1 MMENKI
7 RAIGK
12 ALEPQHGTTGEID
25 EHEIDLSK
33 EYPEPKFTLRLS
45 GVGTMP
51 RGDIQAV
58 KAKSKNGKSFLC
70 SVFIASLF
78 GCKIFNFE
86 SVDHNPVVLYF
97 DTEQNERNTAK
108 LAVRVHTLMEWNTQ
122 ENHPGFHVYT
132 LRTMNTPDRLPF
144 IDDVIAKRKPSVVFI
159 DGIADL
165 IENFNDVEQS
175 TDLINHLMK
184 VSADND
190 CCICCVL
197 HTNKAKDDSGMK
209 GHLGTMLLQKASD
222 VFEVRKD
229 NGTFNVSE
237 TDCRNQPIDDF
248 AFCIDGHGIP
258 QPATTQAENKQ
269 LARLENIK
277 SILKEVFA
285 TSDELSYTD
294 LCNAYQAHGAISLP
308 TAKRAVATAK
318 KNDIIK
324 LIPNGKYSLVSM

>member
-1 MMENKI
+1 MENKI

-86 SVDHNPVVLYF
+86 SEENNPVVLYF

-184 VSADND
+184 VSADSD

-209 GHLGTMLLQKASD
+209 GHLGTLLLQKASD
-222 VFEVRKD
+222 VYEVKKD
-229 NGTFNVSE
+229 GTTFRVSE
-237 TDCRNQPIDDF
+237 TDCRNQPIEDF
-248 AFCIDGHGIP
+248 AFSIDGHGIP
-258 QPATTQAENKQ
+258 FPAKSIAEDRQ
-269 LARLENIK
+269 LARLESIK
-277 SILKEVFA
+277 RILKECFSTADVLA
-285 TSDELSYTD
+285 YTD
-294 LCNAYQAHGAISLP
+294 LVKRYQENGAVSQP
-308 TAKRAVATAK
+308 TAKRAIKDAK
-318 KNDIIK
+318 ENDLIS
-324 LIPNGKYSLVSM
+324 LIPNQGYKLG